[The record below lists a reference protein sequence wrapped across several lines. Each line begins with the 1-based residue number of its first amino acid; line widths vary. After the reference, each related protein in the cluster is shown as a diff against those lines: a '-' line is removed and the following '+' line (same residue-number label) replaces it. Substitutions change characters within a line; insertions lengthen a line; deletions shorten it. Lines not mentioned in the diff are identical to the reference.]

1 MVKKKINRKKNKG
14 LCKVNYF
21 KGGGPKLGNVLL
33 GGIGTAAGSI
43 GGNYLSNDR
52 TSYAGSAISG
62 IGSTVGTAVSAVN
75 PLLGGII
82 SGASGLVGGALNN
95 ILGSSLNEEKINEI
109 KQANEAMNQLSIDNS
124 TLDSVMN
131 QWGSVNFGNAF
142 SQSDI
147 GSDGIFGHKAS
158 RAYNRLKLQQDTA
171 RNRATSALMG
181 AATAANTNA
190 NLNILS
196 NFAAKGGYLFEDGGH
211 LEGVDFDSA
220 PIPFD
225 ISIEGNNAPIEK
237 IDNTPQKP
245 LRKSYGAIPEKP
257 FAQNKNQFLNNW
269 LNKRSGILQNNI
281 NSAGINTTSQQE
293 LDRQLGNLN
302 KTIEITSTIPD
313 YLDSEN
319 LAILGYDAARESK
332 DKNVK
337 NAASAVKDLVK
348 EADKQGGYD
357 YEGIYSPKENVI
369 FYPERLSANTMLHE
383 RTHALQATPQ
393 KRAIQ
398 QLLDAGDYLQEGQ
411 TPDDYYDNPSE
422 IYSRLM
428 EFRLNSNINPED
440 RFNNRMDI
448 LNKAIDP
455 NYRKES
461 FEEFKQTGDY
471 KNLIGRY
478 KTDFLLKLLNDVA
491 QNDMNND
498 NVNYAANGG
507 SINIKPSRKGTFTA
521 AAKRHGKGVQEFA
534 THVLANKEDYSP
546 AMVKKANFARNAS
559 KWKHAFG
566 GDLLTHGAEWDNGVT
581 VIGNGGTHEEN
592 PMEGVQM
599 GVDNQGIPNLV
610 EEGEVIFNDYVFSNR
625 LTVPNT
631 VKEKYKLRGN
641 KELTFADAAKQMQK
655 ESEERPNDPISKR
668 GLLSSM
674 SRLQQAQE
682 IVRQQDKEGQEG
694 VQYAKGGKR
703 GTLFDGKVPLF
714 VDEKSFYNGF
724 IPSYVDWASSKSA
737 DTPVFGVD
745 WHPTGKISYTKGE
758 TSPNYQVREASVPT
772 SFWRALDKNSEEQN
786 KYVHRAPIKDDNPS
800 TSIDNA
806 SDLSW
811 LRYAPVAGAA
821 LGLGLNLFNNP
832 DYSNAD
838 AVLEAANQAG
848 NYTPVGYTPIG
859 NYLTYKPFDRNY
871 YINKLNAQAG
881 ATRRAIMNTSSLSR
895 DAALLAADYNAQGRL
910 GDLARQ
916 AEEYNLAQRQAVETF
931 NRATNQANAEMG
943 LKAAMANQEAAL
955 KARSSRLSGVAQAM
969 AMRDAID
976 AKRDASM
983 SANLTNLF
991 ESLGNIGVD
1000 EMNRADSNFYIK
1012 YVMGAN
1018 LPLEEYRRRFGLDAA
1033 KKEAKNRGF
1042 TDDEITKLFKTN
1054 KKKRGGFTY

>member
-1 MVKKKINRKKNKG
+1 MAKKKINRKKNKG
-14 LCKVNYF
+14 LLEINYF
-21 KGGGPKLGNVLL
+21 GDGGPKLGNVLL
-33 GGIGTAAGSI
+33 GGIGTAAGNI
-43 GGNYLSNDR
+43 GGNYLSNGR

-62 IGSTVGTAVSAVN
+62 IGSTVGTAVSTVN

-109 KQANEAMNQLSIDNS
+109 KQSNEAMNQLSTDNS

-147 GSDGIFGHKAS
+147 GSDGIFSHKAS

-171 RNRATSALMG
+171 RNRGASALMA

-190 NLNILS
+190 NLNVLARS
-196 NFAAKGGYLFEDGGH
+196 AAEGGYLFKDGGG
-211 LEGVDFDSA
+211 LENKDTDIP

-225 ISIEGNNAPIEK
+225 IPLTSFGISIEDNNEPIGVTSKPIEK

-245 LRKSYGAIPEKP
+245 LMKSYGAIPEKP

-281 NSAGINTTSQQE
+281 NSAGVNTTAQQE

-337 NAASAVKDLVK
+337 NAASAVKGLIK

-369 FYPERLSANTMLHE
+369 FYPERLSASNMLHE

-393 KRAIQ
+393 KQAIQ

-440 RFNNRMDI
+440 RFNNRLDI
-448 LNKAIDP
+448 FNKAVDP

-471 KNLIGRY
+471 RNLIGRY

-534 THVLANKEDYSP
+534 TQVLANKEDYSP
-546 AMVKKANFARNAS
+546 AMVKKANFASNSRHWS
-559 KWKHAFG
+559 HDYG
-566 GDLLTHGAEWDNGVT
+566 G
-581 VIGNGGTHEEN
+581 
-592 PMEGVQM
+592 
-599 GVDNQGIPNLV
+599 NL
-610 EEGEVIFNDYVFSNR
+610 N
-625 LTVPNT
+625 
-631 VKEKYKLRGN
+631 KY
-641 KELTFADAAKQMQK
+641 
-655 ESEERPNDPISKR
+655 I
-668 GLLSSM
+668 
-674 SRLQQAQE
+674 
-682 IVRQQDKEGQEG
+682 EGQEYD
-694 VQYAKGGKR
+694 V
-703 GTLFDGKVPLF
+703 T
-714 VDEKSFYNGF
+714 
-724 IPSYVDWASSKSA
+724 
-737 DTPVFGVD
+737 
-745 WHPTGKISYTKGE
+745 
-758 TSPNYQVREASVPT
+758 
-772 SFWRALDKNSEEQN
+772 EEE
-786 KYVHRAPIKDDNPS
+786 IK
-800 TSIDNA
+800 
-806 SDLSW
+806 L
-811 LRYAPVAGAA
+811 LKK
-821 LGLGLNLFNNP
+821 LGYEF
-832 DYSNAD
+832 
-838 AVLEAANQAG
+838 E
-848 NYTPVGYTPIG
+848 
-859 NYLTYKPFDRNY
+859 YL
-871 YINKLNAQAG
+871 
-881 ATRRAIMNTSSLSR
+881 
-895 DAALLAADYNAQGRL
+895 
-910 GDLARQ
+910 
-916 AEEYNLAQRQAVETF
+916 
-931 NRATNQANAEMG
+931 
-943 LKAAMANQEAAL
+943 
-955 KARSSRLSGVAQAM
+955 
-969 AMRDAID
+969 
-976 AKRDASM
+976 
-983 SANLTNLF
+983 
-991 ESLGNIGVD
+991 
-1000 EMNRADSNFYIK
+1000 
-1012 YVMGAN
+1012 
-1018 LPLEEYRRRFGLDAA
+1018 
-1033 KKEAKNRGF
+1033 
-1042 TDDEITKLFKTN
+1042 
-1054 KKKRGGFTY
+1054 